1 MLFSYDLHDN
11 LSGSVFGGCGDLLT
25 KQGLS
30 IDKLINFYRVEEN
43 L

>member
-11 LSGSVFGGCGDLLT
+11 LSPSIPPMRRFINET
-25 KQGLS
+25 RLS
-30 IDKLINFYRVEEN
+30 IDKLINFYRVEN